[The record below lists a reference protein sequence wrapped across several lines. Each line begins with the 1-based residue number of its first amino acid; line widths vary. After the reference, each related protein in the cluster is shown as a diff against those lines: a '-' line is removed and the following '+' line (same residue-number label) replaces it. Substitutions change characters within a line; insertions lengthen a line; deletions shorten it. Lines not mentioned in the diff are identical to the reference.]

1 MILYCQL
8 GDSMFHII
16 FDQNQKKSIKEMPK
30 EKSPNES
37 DLKNDGQNWQIHEI
51 WCKMEQAP
59 SKLVNYHIAKFLNH
73 QQSAVPVL
81 PIVFQDRQQF
91 SPFKSTKQ
99 IYGGW
104 MGIFR
109 SHFKFTSS
117 RCFTISYFANILSSP
132 NTHNPPSL
140 PSTFST
146 SPINRAL
153 FFANFSTPRVSV
165 GH

>member
-1 MILYCQL
+1 MILCFISSLTRTRKIHQRNAK
-8 GDSMFHII
+8 G
-16 FDQNQKKSIKEMPK
+16 KKSRRVRPQKRWTKLE
-30 EKSPNES
+30 
-37 DLKNDGQNWQIHEI
+37 IHEI
-51 WCKMEQAP
+51 WCKIEQSP
-59 SKLVNYHIAKFLNH
+59 SKWVNYKSQISEP
-73 QQSAVPVL
+73 SAVSS
-81 PIVFQDRQQF
+81 QQYQYCDCLSKPPTF
-91 SPFKSTKQ
+91 SPFKSMKQ

-104 MGIFR
+104 MGFFR